1 MAPVPDPSPNPKP
14 INVLEPVQHN
24 WDKIDPWLGRY
35 NQVLG
40 GLGTVF
46 GFASA
51 IALIASHG
59 FKPPKW
65 PFTSERWNPKPN
77 VEKDEEEKAEE
88 VTEEDLV
95 EDELADVAA
104 AGLAKRELH
113 QRELNFEHDFVSDD
127 YFYLEK
133 RKHIGVIVTDHN
145 RW

>member
-1 MAPVPDPSPNPKP
+1 
-14 INVLEPVQHN
+14 
-24 WDKIDPWLGRY
+24 
-35 NQVLG
+35 
-40 GLGTVF
+40 
-46 GFASA
+46 
-51 IALIASHG
+51 
-59 FKPPKW
+59 
-65 PFTSERWNPKPN
+65 